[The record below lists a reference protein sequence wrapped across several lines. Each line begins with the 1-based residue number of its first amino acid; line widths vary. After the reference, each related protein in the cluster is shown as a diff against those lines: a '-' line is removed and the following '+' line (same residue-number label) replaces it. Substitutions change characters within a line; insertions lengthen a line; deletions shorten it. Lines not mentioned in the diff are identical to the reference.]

1 MRNNFNLA
9 KATAKQILAAAECL
23 AEDMENAET
32 EDDLFSI
39 RLRGEI
45 IKRAITRLEGIN
57 AATLEGR
64 TFED

>member
-1 MRNNFNLA
+1 MRKNFTLA

-23 AEDMENAET
+23 AEDMDNAET

-39 RLRGEI
+39 RLRAEI
-45 IKRAITRLEGIN
+45 INRAIARLESIN
-57 AATLEGR
+57 TATLEGR